1 MLVDTEVNEM
11 PGGNRSIAGRTLP
24 EPASTVRVVSR
35 GSERRGRTPL
45 RWRRLS
51 SLLLMASGLGVFSVA
66 ALVLIPRLDSVSGE
80 AGTAPSQPAP
90 APAPSDLAIGGP
102 QDVAAQTASY
112 APGQSSGWHSH
123 TGLHAVV
130 VLSGTLTIVD
140 GECRRQTY
148 GPGDS
153 YVGGRDVHLALNDT
167 ASPLEMAV
175 TYMFPAGVPHTGFHV
190 PAAEP
195 AVCGSR

>member
-1 MLVDTEVNEM
+1 MLTTTDEG
-11 PGGNRSIAGRTLP
+11 PGPATDSSGNGLFSDRSPRY
-24 EPASTVRVVSR
+24 RVVPGHPVWAHGWELAS
-35 GSERRGRTPL
+35 RTPRAPL
-45 RWRRLS
+45 VAMAAGLIVTAVASFLLVVHLS
-51 SLLLMASGLGVFSVA
+51 SGSGGAGA
-66 ALVLIPRLDSVSGE
+66 ATRR
-80 AGTAPSQPAP
+80 PAP
-90 APAPSDLAIGGP
+90 ASSGVAIGGP
-102 QDVAAQTASY
+102 SDVAAQTAFY

-130 VLSGTLTIVD
+130 VLAGTLTIVD
-140 GECRRQTY
+140 GECRRHTY

-175 TYMFPAGVPHTGFHV
+175 TYMFPAGVSHTGFHV

-195 AVCGSR
+195 ARCGTR

>member
-1 MLVDTEVNEM
+1 MTTTIAQNKHHSNQLPEE
-11 PGGNRSIAGRTLP
+11 AGRQHLFPSPVRKSPALCMAAGLVVTAVALLTLARQWSPVP
-24 EPASTVRVVSR
+24 EQ
-35 GSERRGRTPL
+35 
-45 RWRRLS
+45 
-51 SLLLMASGLGVFSVA
+51 
-66 ALVLIPRLDSVSGE
+66 
-80 AGTAPSQPAP
+80 AGAGGPAP
-90 APAPSDLAIGGP
+90 AFSGVAIGGP
-102 QDVAAQTASY
+102 RDVAAQTASY

-153 YVGGRDVHLALNDT
+153 YVGGREVHLALNDT

-175 TYMFPAGVPHTGFHV
+175 TYMFPAGVSHTGFHV
-190 PAAEP
+190 PVAKP
-195 AVCGSR
+195 ASCGSR

>member
-1 MLVDTEVNEM
+1 MT
-11 PGGNRSIAGRTLP
+11 
-24 EPASTVRVVSR
+24 
-35 GSERRGRTPL
+35 
-45 RWRRLS
+45 
-51 SLLLMASGLGVFSVA
+51 
-66 ALVLIPRLDSVSGE
+66 
-80 AGTAPSQPAP
+80 
-90 APAPSDLAIGGP
+90 IGGP
-102 QDVAAQTASY
+102 SDVAAQTTSY

-140 GECRRQTY
+140 GECRRHTY

-167 ASPLEMAV
+167 ASSLEMAV
-175 TYMFPAGVPHTGFHV
+175 TYLFPAGVSHAGFHV

-195 AVCGSR
+195 ASCGTR

>member
-1 MLVDTEVNEM
+1 VLLETEVHERRSRD
-11 PGGNRSIAGRTLP
+11 GGRQASTLRDFRSSAPVTLP
-24 EPASTVRVVSR
+24 QPQR
-35 GSERRGRTPL
+35 RRGVPL
-45 RWRRLS
+45 RARRLS
-51 SLLLMASGLGVFSVA
+51 PLLLMSAGVAVFSVA
-66 ALVLIPRLDSVSGE
+66 ALVLVPRLTTVPGGD
-80 AGTAPSQPAP
+80 GTATRERGPAP
-90 APAPSDLAIGGP
+90 ASTGVTISGPS
-102 QDVAAQTASY
+102 DVAAQTASY

-153 YVGGRDVHLALNDT
+153 YVGGRDVHLALNET
-167 ASPLEMAV
+167 AAPLEMAV

-195 AVCGSR
+195 AGCGSR

>member
-1 MLVDTEVNEM
+1 MLLETEVHERPSDSGSQG
-11 PGGNRSIAGRTLP
+11 PGLVGYRSSAPVTFP
-24 EPASTVRVVSR
+24 QPQW
-35 GSERRGRTPL
+35 RRGGPL
-45 RWRRLS
+45 RARRAS
-51 SLLLMASGLGVFSVA
+51 PLLLMAAGVAVFSVA
-66 ALVLIPRLDSVSGE
+66 ALVLVPCLT
-80 AGTAPSQPAP
+80 TAPGGEGGVTPGRG
-90 APAPSDLAIGGP
+90 PAPSSSGVSLGGP
-102 QDVAAQTASY
+102 SDVAAQTASY

-140 GECRRQTY
+140 GGCRRHTY

-167 ASPLEMAV
+167 ASPVEMAV

-190 PAAEP
+190 SAAEP
-195 AVCGSR
+195 AGCGSR

>member
-1 MLVDTEVNEM
+1 MLLETEVHES
-11 PGGNRSIAGRTLP
+11 PSRDSGRQDFFLRDFCSSAPVTRP
-24 EPASTVRVVSR
+24 RR
-35 GSERRGRTPL
+35 QRRRGVPL
-45 RWRRLS
+45 RAWRFGP
-51 SLLLMASGLGVFSVA
+51 LLLMAAGLAIFSVA
-66 ALVLIPRLDSVSGE
+66 ALVLVPRLTSAS
-80 AGTAPSQPAP
+80 AGAVTAIRGPAP
-90 APAPSDLAIGGP
+90 AFAGVAIGGP
-102 QDVAAQTASY
+102 SDVAAQTASY

-175 TYMFPAGVPHTGFHV
+175 TYMFPAGVSHTGFHV

-195 AVCGSR
+195 AGCGSR